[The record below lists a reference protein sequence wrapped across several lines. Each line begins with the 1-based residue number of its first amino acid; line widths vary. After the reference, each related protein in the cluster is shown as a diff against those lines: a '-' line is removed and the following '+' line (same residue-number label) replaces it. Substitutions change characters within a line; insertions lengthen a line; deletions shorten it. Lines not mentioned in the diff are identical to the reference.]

1 MTVEDQDHTY
11 SLLETGLAIGCISTE
26 PKPMRGCSASPLG
39 SMRYR
44 LVVKQAQLIDTIVH
58 SVASSLDGHGQIMA
72 MQLLYL
78 FNLTFNGII
87 TSGTGQAAIVMPIM
101 VPIGDM
107 LEVTRQSTFITFKL
121 GDAVTNIITPLSG
134 TLMAC
139 LAIARI
145 SYVEWFKFVLPL
157 VMIWVVVGGVFVAIA
172 VSINYGP
179 F

>member
-1 MTVEDQDHTY
+1 M
-11 SLLETGLAIGCISTE
+11 
-26 PKPMRGCSASPLG
+26 
-39 SMRYR
+39 
-44 LVVKQAQLIDTIVH
+44 
-58 SVASSLDGHGQIMA
+58 
-72 MQLLYL
+72 
-78 FNLTFNGII
+78 
-87 TSGTGQAAIVMPIM
+87 
-101 VPIGDM
+101 
-107 LEVTRQSTFITFKL
+107 
-121 GDAVTNIITPLSG
+121 TNIITPLSG